1 MTAHGEPVAVA
12 EEAALARPP
21 EGLARLVDPRLLGRH
36 QGAALVATGADFAT
50 MIALVEATGMPPAI
64 ATVLGAIV
72 GGVTNFLVTRSWAF
86 SERHSGS
93 VVSQA
98 GRYAVVSAG
107 GAMLNAALVQLA
119 LASVPMSYVVAR
131 VMGSAL
137 VSVLYTYPLHTRV
150 VFRVREP

>member
-1 MTAHGEPVAVA
+1 MNAGGEPVAVA
-12 EEAALARPP
+12 EEAAFERPP
-21 EGLARLVDPRLLGRH
+21 EGLARLFDPRLLGRH
-36 QGAALVATGADFAT
+36 QGAALVATCADFAT

-72 GGVTNFLVTRSWAF
+72 GGITNFLVTRSWAF

-107 GAMLNAALVQLA
+107 GAMLNAALVQVA
-119 LASVPMSYVVAR
+119 LATVPMSYVIAR
-131 VMGSAL
+131 IMGSAL
-137 VSVLYTYPLHTRV
+137 VSILYTYPLHTRV